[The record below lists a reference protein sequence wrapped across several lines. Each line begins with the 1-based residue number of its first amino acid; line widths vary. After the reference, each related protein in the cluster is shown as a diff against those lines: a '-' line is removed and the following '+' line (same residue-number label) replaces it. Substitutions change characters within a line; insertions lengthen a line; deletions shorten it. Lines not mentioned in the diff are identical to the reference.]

1 MLLNDAMRR
10 VLADAEGGSDMVK
23 AAWWSAFER
32 APSSWRDESSS
43 IPSIITTSCI
53 AELFST
59 GAKRGA
65 GLLPY
70 REMYSTA
77 ASVSIVFGMSR
88 RSLP

>member
-10 VLADAEGGSDMVK
+10 VLADAEGGSDMEK
-23 AAWWSAFER
+23 AACWSDFER
-32 APSSWRDESSS
+32 APSSWRDASSS
-43 IPSIITTSCI
+43 TPSSITTSCI
-53 AELFST
+53 AGLFSA
-59 GAKRGA
+59 GAKSGA

-70 REMYSTA
+70 REMCSTA